1 MIMRSKIA
9 LAIAALSAIQIGSA
23 QIARACSNDPF
34 AGTFFDCS
42 REECELV
49 GGGDSSTCQYTEQ
62 RKSVPEP
69 VSAIA
74 IVAVGA
80 AIACSGKKQ
89 RSAK

>member
-1 MIMRSKIA
+1 MRSKIA

-23 QIARACSNDPF
+23 EIARACSNDPF

-49 GGGDSSTCQYTEQ
+49 GGGSSTCQYTEQ

-69 VSAIA
+69 ASAIA

-89 RSAK
+89 RSPK